1 MYNDGCSI
9 VSRTGASDG
18 AMTMAAKEP
27 SLRNHIGDIMEMLA
41 DTTNALVDA
50 EQKLYVP
57 KPQCDNEKECI
68 PTNDSLESFILQ
80 VKVLARRVR
89 NQAIEV
95 NSRI

>member
-1 MYNDGCSI
+1 MNMNSI
-9 VSRTGASDG
+9 GNGNT
-18 AMTMAAKEP
+18 AMATKEP

-41 DTTNALVDA
+41 TTAKELNDA

-57 KPQCDNEKECI
+57 KPQCDNEKSCI

-80 VKVLARRVR
+80 ARDLARAVK

>member
-1 MYNDGCSI
+1 MNMNSI
-9 VSRTGASDG
+9 GSGNN
-18 AMTMAAKEP
+18 AMVAQEP
-27 SLRNHIGDIMEMLA
+27 SLRSHIGDIMEMLA

-57 KPQCDNEKECI
+57 KPQCDNEKSCI

-80 VKVLARRVR
+80 TKDLARKVR